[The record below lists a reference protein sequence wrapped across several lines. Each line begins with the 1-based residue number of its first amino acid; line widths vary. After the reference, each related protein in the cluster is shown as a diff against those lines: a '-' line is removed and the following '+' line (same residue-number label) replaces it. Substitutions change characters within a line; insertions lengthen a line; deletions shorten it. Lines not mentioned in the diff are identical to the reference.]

1 MSQTRASRTVSRGG
15 RSALIGW
22 IQDRPE
28 IVSIGLSLLV
38 GAHVAASW
46 RWTWLNPFNS
56 MAGAEGTGTAV
67 AIYAGTTAAGAVV
80 AGFAG
85 VVLIFTISAQV
96 PRVRMFRD
104 RGGESL
110 RRTWLVV
117 VAEPFVATF
126 LGIIAAVAQTTSGRI
141 VAPFLFELAVVLLAH
156 GALRLI
162 WLLSELVRIVAADDK
177 LVTENELV
185 VPLSQIFPS
194 GNNE

>member
-1 MSQTRASRTVSRGG
+1 M
-15 RSALIGW
+15 
-22 IQDRPE
+22 
-28 IVSIGLSLLV
+28 SLLV
-38 GAHVAASW
+38 GAHLAASW
-46 RWTWLNPFNS
+46 RWIWLNPFKS

-85 VVLIFTISAQV
+85 VVLIFAISAQG

-104 RGGESL
+104 RGGTSL

-117 VAEPFVATF
+117 VAEPFAATF
-126 LGIIAAVAQTTSGRI
+126 LGIIAAVTQTTSGRV
-141 VAPFLFELAVVLLAH
+141 VAPFLFELAVVLLVH

-177 LVTENELV
+177 LVTENERV

-194 GNNE
+194 ANNE